1 MKDRGILNDADTE
14 KLWGIYDAYHHVYK
28 KPRTEKQRALA
39 KAMKGASTVTA
50 VTYLGLA
57 TISSWTEPLWIPQR
71 NGWYNTLR
79 ATPTIAGYAL
89 KGLARSIYGG
99 REGKDAM
106 SSFGRDLIRVLG
118 FATNP
123 ALSERIEM
131 LFAGDR
137 NIVMNY
143 FFRTPASLWLTQ
155 YTNAVR
161 VWTAASGLHMIQ
173 GQYNKIDKLGKN
185 GKRMLIQELA
195 ENGMTMEDFRKM
207 GGLANGKIT
216 DSILSDEY
224 LDSTFTNSKG
234 NIISVRDVLI
244 PWLRKITT
252 DVALH
257 PTAGN
262 RPLWMSDPNMM
273 LVAQLKSF
281 PILFGNTKARRL
293 NHKMNPKFCS
303 PDFVGKLGTISAIS
317 GAVAMAALAMAVKDA
332 IRGVEKDRSP
342 VEIISAV
349 GVPLIGEFEQAQIGG
364 YAIGP
369 WASLGDKYLQIM
381 MGEDKLGNTAEEIFD
396 LILRASVGRVGSEAF
411 MGDDE

>member
-1 MKDRGILNDADTE
+1 
-14 KLWGIYDAYHHVYK
+14 
-28 KPRTEKQRALA
+28 
-39 KAMKGASTVTA
+39 
-50 VTYLGLA
+50 
-57 TISSWTEPLWIPQR
+57 
-71 NGWYNTLR
+71 
-79 ATPTIAGYAL
+79 
-89 KGLARSIYGG
+89 
-99 REGKDAM
+99 
-106 SSFGRDLIRVLG
+106 
-118 FATNP
+118 
-123 ALSERIEM
+123 
-131 LFAGDR
+131 
-137 NIVMNY
+137 
-143 FFRTPASLWLTQ
+143 
-155 YTNAVR
+155 
-161 VWTAASGLHMIQ
+161 MIQ

-185 GKRMLIQELA
+185 DKRLLTQELA

-207 GGLANGKIT
+207 GELANGKIT

-224 LDSTFTNSKG
+224 LDSTFVNSKG
-234 NIISVRDVLI
+234 NTISVRDVLI

-281 PILFGNTKARRL
+281 PILFGNTIARRL

-332 IRGVEKDRSP
+332 IRGVDKERGAI
-342 VEIISAV
+342 ETISAV

-364 YAIGP
+364 YAVGP

-396 LILRASVGRVGSEAF
+396 LILRASTGRIGSEAF